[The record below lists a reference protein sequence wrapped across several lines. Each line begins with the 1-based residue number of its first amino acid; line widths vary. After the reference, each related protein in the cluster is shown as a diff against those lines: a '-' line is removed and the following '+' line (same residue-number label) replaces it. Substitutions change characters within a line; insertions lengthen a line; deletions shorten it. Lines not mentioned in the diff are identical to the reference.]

1 MVHARWGELA
11 SRETPVHAHAVAPP
25 RKSMASSSSEPLA
38 LPAPATLLDA
48 LPYVDRQYEAMKPE
62 VDAMI
67 AAEQR
72 TFAPRDYLAHLPP
85 SCEPNFDEH
94 PMLQAEWMR
103 VCDRQPMP
111 RIDVS
116 RYQLDAPPQA
126 KQGDVGAW
134 RRAVDNAQAQLD
146 HQGNRICNLELLQ
159 QYGANAW
166 RAHLNS
172 LEAASKALGAGV
184 AAAAAEVEATNRKR
198 KAEQTEAGP
207 RLMRLEA
214 EWVQGVKKNLEIES
228 QCLRLEHEVAA
239 MRSGR

>member
-1 MVHARWGELA
+1 
-11 SRETPVHAHAVAPP
+11 
-25 RKSMASSSSEPLA
+25 
-38 LPAPATLLDA
+38 
-48 LPYVDRQYEAMKPE
+48 
-62 VDAMI
+62 
-67 AAEQR
+67 
-72 TFAPRDYLAHLPP
+72 
-85 SCEPNFDEH
+85 
-94 PMLQAEWMR
+94 MLQAEWMR
-103 VCDRQPMP
+103 VCDEQPMP
-111 RIDVS
+111 RIDTS

-228 QCLRLEHEVAA
+228 QCLRLKHEVAA